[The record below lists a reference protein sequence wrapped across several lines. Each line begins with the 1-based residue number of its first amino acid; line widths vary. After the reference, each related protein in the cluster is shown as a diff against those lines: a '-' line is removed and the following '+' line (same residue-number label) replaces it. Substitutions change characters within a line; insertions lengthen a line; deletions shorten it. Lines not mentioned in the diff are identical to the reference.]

1 MFYSGMQAENVPAE
15 VEAPLE
21 FNLTV
26 QYYHRIQLVGF
37 LESYGES
44 GRLTHSRFASGKTEG
59 VRCLTDW

>member
-1 MFYSGMQAENVPAE
+1 MQAENVPAE

-26 QYYHRIQLVGF
+26 QYYHRIALV
-37 LESYGES
+37 SGEPHL
-44 GRLTHSRFASGKTEG
+44 RYSRFARGKTVG